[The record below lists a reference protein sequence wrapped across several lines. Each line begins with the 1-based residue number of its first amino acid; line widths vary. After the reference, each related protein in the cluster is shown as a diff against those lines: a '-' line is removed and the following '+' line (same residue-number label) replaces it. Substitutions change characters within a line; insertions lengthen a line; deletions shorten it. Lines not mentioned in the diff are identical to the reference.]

1 MFAKLLK
8 QEWRSTR
15 GVLGLLCLI
24 CLTGALLGGGAMR
37 FLVAVSAE
45 SEEMNL
51 PVLLCILAM
60 ITAILAIAVC
70 LAAAVFL
77 VIWRFYKSR
86 FTDEGY
92 LTFTLPVTT
101 HQILLSSLANSAIV
115 IALMTLVGIFSYG
128 VLLLMGFSGIKD
140 FFPAFWEAIPRGLQL
155 LGEMLGKVTPSH
167 AVLTVL
173 DFLLGFASEL
183 MILML
188 SVTIGAIIAKK
199 HKVLAAIGVY
209 YGIGVG
215 LSIVG
220 SIAMMGTVF
229 TKAEAAI
236 PGTLLGLS
244 ALMGLLLF
252 LGSYFLTHY
261 LMDKKLNLN

>member
-1 MFAKLLK
+1 MFAKLMK
-8 QEWRSTR
+8 HEWRATR
-15 GVLGLLCLI
+15 GVLGLICLI
-24 CLTGALLGGGAMR
+24 CVSAAVLGGLSMRYLTWISTQLRSMNLVNALCVIAMIVSMIA
-37 FLVAVSAE
+37 VAVCGMAE
-45 SEEMNL
+45 L
-51 PVLLCILAM
+51 IYL
-60 ITAILAIAVC
+60 
-70 LAAAVFL
+70 
-77 VIWRFYKSR
+77 IWRFYKSR
-86 FTDEGY
+86 YTDEGY

>member
-1 MFAKLLK
+1 
-8 QEWRSTR
+8 
-15 GVLGLLCLI
+15 
-24 CLTGALLGGGAMR
+24 
-37 FLVAVSAE
+37 
-45 SEEMNL
+45 
-51 PVLLCILAM
+51 
-60 ITAILAIAVC
+60 
-70 LAAAVFL
+70 
-77 VIWRFYKSR
+77 
-86 FTDEGY
+86 
-92 LTFTLPVTT
+92 
-101 HQILLSSLANSAIV
+101 
-115 IALMTLVGIFSYG
+115 
-128 VLLLMGFSGIKD
+128 
-140 FFPAFWEAIPRGLQL
+140 
-155 LGEMLGKVTPSH
+155 MLGKVTPSH